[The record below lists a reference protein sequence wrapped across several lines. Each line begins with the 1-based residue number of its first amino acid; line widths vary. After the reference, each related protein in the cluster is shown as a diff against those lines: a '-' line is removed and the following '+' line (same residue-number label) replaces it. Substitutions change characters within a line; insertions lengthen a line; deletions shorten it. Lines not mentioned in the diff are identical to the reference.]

1 MAPDVTVVI
10 PAHGHPEVVAELIR
24 ALGEQAAEAGLRL
37 PVVVA
42 DDCSPE
48 PLAAPLLAAAPPSV
62 DLRVVRTARNG
73 GPGAARN
80 RALAEVITEWVAFI
94 DADELPGEGWLAT
107 LHRHLSDPGVPDVL
121 VGRVAIPTA
130 AGPFE
135 HATEATAE
143 EEQYVAGNI
152 AFRAAQLRGDGGFDE
167 RFYDPA
173 RRLHFREDAE
183 LRFRLEAAGR
193 TARYAPDLVVEHP
206 PLPASLFGPA
216 RLARRYYFDPLLSRE
231 HPERFTEFVRSR
243 KVGPIGLR
251 RARHDTA
258 LVFAAGAAATGA
270 GLATGSRGLA
280 RGGAIALLA
289 GWAAQFFALGWRRQV
304 RPEHV
309 APLALLS
316 AITPLVYLWH
326 FYRGVV
332 AFRHH
337 PRW

>member
-1 MAPDVTVVI
+1 MQPTPTVVI
-10 PAHGHPEVVAELIR
+10 PAHGHPEVVAGLLR
-24 ALGEQAAEAGLRL
+24 ALGAQVPAAERL

-48 PLAAPLLAAAPPSV
+48 PLAPALEPAAPAAL
-62 DLRVVRTARNG
+62 DLRVVCTARNG

-80 RALAEVITEWVAFI
+80 RGLAEVATEWVAFI
-94 DADELPGEGWLAT
+94 DADELPADGWLAT
-107 LHRHLSDPGVPDVL
+107 LRGLIADPGADVI

-143 EEQYVAGNI
+143 EQQYVAGNI
-152 AFRAAQLRGDGGFDE
+152 AFRAAQLRADGGFDE
-167 RFYDPA
+167 RFYDPS

-193 TARYAPDLVVEHP
+193 TARYAPELVVEHP
-206 PLPASLFGPA
+206 PLPASLLGPA

-231 HPERFTEFVRSR
+231 HPERFRAFVRSR

-251 RARHDTA
+251 RARHDAA
-258 LVFAAGAAATGA
+258 LLFAAGGVAAGAGAATGTRPLAAA
-270 GLATGSRGLA
+270 GTV
-280 RGGAIALLA
+280 ALLA
-289 GWAAQFFALGWRRQV
+289 GWAANLAALGWRKQV
-304 RPEHV
+304 RPGHV
-309 APLALLS
+309 APLLALS
-316 AITPLVYLWH
+316 AISPLVYLWH